1 MKDINMKDIV
11 YVGLGYIG
19 LPSAVVAA
27 NSGFNVLGV
36 DVDLNI
42 VSSVNDG
49 KTHISEPFLEKA
61 LQESVNSGFLRAA
74 VYPDY
79 ADVFVVVVPTPFDS
93 EMMSDTS
100 LLEAATKAV
109 IPFLKEGDLFIIES
123 TCPVGTTEKIAEL
136 IFSERPEL
144 EKELSIAYCPERVLP
159 GNILFELVHN
169 DRVIGGLTPIASAH
183 AKQFYLKFVTGE
195 IHLSNARTAEL
206 CKLAE
211 NSFRDVGIAFANE
224 LSIISHDAGID
235 IWELINLANRHP
247 RVNILSP
254 GCGVGGHCIAVDPW
268 FLISTNKKQS
278 ELIKTAR
285 VRNDAKSDWC
295 IQQAKIAIDEFD
307 QVSLGRPLRVACM
320 GLAFKPDVDDL
331 RQSPALKIGT
341 TIAKIEGIDALMVEP
356 NIECIPDFN
365 LTESK
370 QAYELAD
377 IVIWLVGHSHFKA
390 INKDPSKVEIDF
402 CGIRVKDCQ

>member
-1 MKDINMKDIV
+1 MKDIV

-49 KTHISEPFLEKA
+49 KTHISEPDLNEA
-61 LQESVNSGFLRAA
+61 LQESLDSGRLRAS
-74 VYPDY
+74 VCPDL

-93 EMMSDTS
+93 EMMPDIS
-100 LLEAATKAV
+100 LVKAATKAV

-159 GNILFELVHN
+159 GNILFELIHN
-169 DRVIGGLTPIASAH
+169 DRVIGGLTPKASAH
-183 AKQFYLKFVTGE
+183 AKQFYLEFVTGE
-195 IHLSNARTAEL
+195 IYLANARTAEL

-247 RVNILSP
+247 RVNILNP

-268 FLISTNKKQS
+268 FLISTNREQAQ
-278 ELIKTAR
+278 LIKTAR
-285 VRNDAKSDWC
+285 IRNDVKSDWC

-341 TIAKIEGIDALMVEP
+341 AIAKIEGIDTLMVEP
-356 NIECIPDFN
+356 NVESIPDFI
-365 LTESK
+365 LTESNE
-370 QAYELAD
+370 AYELAD
-377 IVIWLVGHSHFKA
+377 IVIWLVDHSDFRALK
-390 INKDPSKVEIDF
+390 KDPSKAEIDF
-402 CGIRVKDCQ
+402 CGMRAGDCQ